1 MKSHEKM
8 QRFLKAVIRRFP
20 LDVSM
25 HRRIKS
31 LKIRKILD
39 ILLLIPALIYFIYLY
54 CCCYVETHI
63 KHREYNYDFAI
74 VAIVKN
80 EGSYFKEWIDYHRI
94 LWGVRYIIYDNDS
107 NDNTKHILE
116 PYITRGIV
124 IYHSFPGKK
133 LQYDAYNDALNRYG
147 KNYKYMAFL
156 DLDEF
161 IYCQADFRQLLDKT
175 FEENHLG
182 GLGINWRIFGSANHK
197 SRLDGLVLENYLYR
211 AEYNFKKNLHIK
223 SVIKAYTVIGFCD
236 PHAPVYMPGYYS
248 VSADGEKLKGSFS
261 KRVSIE
267 KIAIN
272 HYFTKSYD
280 EFVTKRN
287 RGKADQVKMRP
298 MSEFEEHDKNEVY
311 DDGMLKYINTLK
323 TNI

>member
-94 LWGVRYIIYDNDS
+94 LWGGYATLSMIMTAMIIQN
-107 NDNTKHILE
+107 
-116 PYITRGIV
+116 
-124 IYHSFPGKK
+124 
-133 LQYDAYNDALNRYG
+133 
-147 KNYKYMAFL
+147 
-156 DLDEF
+156 
-161 IYCQADFRQLLDKT
+161 
-175 FEENHLG
+175 
-182 GLGINWRIFGSANHK
+182 IF
-197 SRLDGLVLENYLYR
+197 
-211 AEYNFKKNLHIK
+211 
-223 SVIKAYTVIGFCD
+223 
-236 PHAPVYMPGYYS
+236 
-248 VSADGEKLKGSFS
+248 
-261 KRVSIE
+261 
-267 KIAIN
+267 
-272 HYFTKSYD
+272 
-280 EFVTKRN
+280 
-287 RGKADQVKMRP
+287 
-298 MSEFEEHDKNEVY
+298 
-311 DDGMLKYINTLK
+311 
-323 TNI
+323 

>member
-1 MKSHEKM
+1 M
-8 QRFLKAVIRRFP
+8 
-20 LDVSM
+20 
-25 HRRIKS
+25 
-31 LKIRKILD
+31 
-39 ILLLIPALIYFIYLY
+39 
-54 CCCYVETHI
+54 
-63 KHREYNYDFAI
+63 
-74 VAIVKN
+74 
-80 EGSYFKEWIDYHRI
+80 
-94 LWGVRYIIYDNDS
+94 
-107 NDNTKHILE
+107 
-116 PYITRGIV
+116 
-124 IYHSFPGKK
+124 
-133 LQYDAYNDALNRYG
+133 QYDAYNDALNRYG

-175 FEENHLG
+175 FEENHVG

-197 SRLDGLVLENYLYR
+197 SRPDGLVLENYLYR
-211 AEYNFKKNLHIK
+211 AEDNFKKNLHIK

-298 MSEFEEHDKNEVY
+298 MSDFEEHDKNEVY